1 MIAVAMVND
10 KPKQIL
16 DLRDLL
22 DMLQRDYQLSTADV
36 MDIFVDAIVNENDF
50 PEIGAIID
58 ASCESGRA
66 KNYDGIIGD
75 DFYEA
80 CRGINDAREEIRGE
94 IENLRSN
101 KRNGNTKEDIARRL
115 ETIVSNMSYIL

>member
-10 KPKQIL
+10 KPKQVL

-22 DMLQRDYQLSTADV
+22 DMLQRDYQLSTDDV

-50 PEIGAIID
+50 PEIGSVID
-58 ASCESGRA
+58 AACGSGRA
-66 KNYDGIIGD
+66 KNYDGVIGD

-80 CRGINDAREEIRGE
+80 CRGIHDAQEEIRGE

-101 KRNGNTKEDIARRL
+101 KRNGNTKDDIASRL
-115 ETIVSNMSYIL
+115 EVIVSNMDYIL

>member
-10 KPKQIL
+10 KPKQVL

-50 PEIGAIID
+50 PEVGAVIEA
-58 ASCESGRA
+58 ASDTERA
-66 KNYDGIIGD
+66 KNYDGVIGD

-80 CRGINDAREEIRGE
+80 CRGIHGAQEEIRGE

-101 KRNGNTKEDIARRL
+101 KRKGNTKDDIARRL
-115 ETIVSNMSYIL
+115 EVIVSNMDYIL

>member
-10 KPKQIL
+10 KPKQVL

-36 MDIFVDAIVNENDF
+36 IDIFVDAIVNENDF
-50 PEIGAIID
+50 PEIGAVID
-58 ASCESGRA
+58 AACGAGRA
-66 KNYDGIIGD
+66 KNYDGVIGD

-80 CRGINDAREEIRGE
+80 CRGIDDAREEIRNE

-101 KRNGNTKEDIARRL
+101 KRKDNTKEDIARRL
-115 ETIVSNMSYIL
+115 EAVVSNMGYIL

>member
-10 KPKQIL
+10 KPKQVL

-50 PEIGAIID
+50 PEISAVID
-58 ASCESGRA
+58 AACDSERA
-66 KNYDGIIGD
+66 KNYDGVIGD

-80 CRGINDAREEIRGE
+80 CRGVHDAQEEIRCE

-101 KRNGNTKEDIARRL
+101 KRKGNTKDDIARRL
-115 ETIVSNMSYIL
+115 EVIVSNMDYIM

>member
-10 KPKQIL
+10 KPKQVL

-36 MDIFVDAIVNENDF
+36 IDIFVDAIVNENDF
-50 PEIGAIID
+50 PEIGAVID
-58 ASCESGRA
+58 AACGAGRA
-66 KNYDGIIGD
+66 KNYDGVIGD

-80 CRGINDAREEIRGE
+80 CRGIDDAREEIRNE

-101 KRNGNTKEDIARRL
+101 KRKGNTKEDIARRL
-115 ETIVSNMSYIL
+115 EAVVSNMGYIL

>member
-10 KPKQIL
+10 KPKQVL

-36 MDIFVDAIVNENDF
+36 MDVFVDAIVNENDF
-50 PEIGAIID
+50 PEIGAVID
-58 ASCESGRA
+58 AVCGSGRA
-66 KNYDGIIGD
+66 KNYDGVIGD

-80 CRGINDAREEIRGE
+80 CRGINDAREEIRNE

-101 KRNGNTKEDIARRL
+101 KRKGNTKEDIARRL
-115 ETIVSNMSYIL
+115 EAVVSNMGYIL

>member
-10 KPKQIL
+10 KPKQVL

-36 MDIFVDAIVNENDF
+36 MDLFVDAILDENDF
-50 PEIGAIID
+50 PEIGSVID
-58 ASCESGRA
+58 AACGSGRA
-66 KNYDGIIGD
+66 KNYDGVIGD

-101 KRNGNTKEDIARRL
+101 KRKGNTKEDIARRL
-115 ETIVSNMSYIL
+115 ETIVSNMGYIL

>member
-10 KPKQIL
+10 KPKQVL
-16 DLRDLL
+16 DLRDLM

-50 PEIGAIID
+50 PEIGAVID
-58 ASCESGRA
+58 AACDSERA
-66 KNYDGIIGD
+66 KNYDGVVGD

-80 CRGINDAREEIRGE
+80 CRGIDNAREEIRNE

-101 KRNGNTKEDIARRL
+101 KRKGNTKEDIARRL
-115 ETIVSNMSYIL
+115 EAVVSNMGYIL

>member
-10 KPKQIL
+10 KPKQVL

-50 PEIGAIID
+50 PEIGAVID
-58 ASCESGRA
+58 AACGAERA
-66 KNYDGIIGD
+66 KNYDGVIGD

-80 CRGINDAREEIRGE
+80 CRGIDDAWEEIRNE
-94 IENLRSN
+94 IEILRSN
-101 KRNGNTKEDIARRL
+101 KRKGNTKEDIARRL
-115 ETIVSNMSYIL
+115 EAVVSNMGYIL